1 MQQRFNLVAL
11 TCCLAFT
18 ISAQRKW
25 DIDSIYLAEFGRDT
39 IKQVNLPSAAVHVN
53 PIGPLLGMLG
63 ARAEVRLTQN
73 KSILIGLA
81 HTSYFY
87 QYGQPNV
94 PERSL
99 LLNHYGSYIYEEW
112 IFENVLAVDLRH
124 YWTKKTRSG
133 QYKTRYVAVLNRFAL
148 TRWDYTTAIIS
159 NALYTSSD
167 DDVWNGASPWIP
179 LDFDD
184 LRPRYENSYR
194 FGLAYGRRY
203 LIPVKSAFKYHEFG
217 FAGIL
222 RYDRWREQTLLI
234 PQLKWTLI
242 Y

>member
-39 IKQVNLPSAAVHVN
+39 VVAPDVAPFAVHVS
-53 PIGPLLGMLG
+53 PFRALVGIVGVD
-63 ARAEVRLTQN
+63 AEVQLDHN
-73 KSILIGLA
+73 KSLLFGFTHASAL
-81 HTSYFY
+81 YR
-87 QYGQPNV
+87 YGQPNV
-94 PERSL
+94 PEQSL

-167 DDVWNGASPWIP
+167 DAVWNGASPWTP

-194 FGLAYGRRY
+194 FGLAYGRRRR
-203 LIPVKSAFKYHEFG
+203 LPATRFFKYREFAI
-217 FAGIL
+217 AGVV

-234 PQLKWTLI
+234 PQLKWTFV

>member
-18 ISAQRKW
+18 ISAQHKW

-39 IKQVNLPSAAVHVN
+39 IIQVNLPSAAVHVN
-53 PIGPLLGMLG
+53 PIGPLLGTLG
-63 ARAEVRLTQN
+63 AQAQVRLTQN

-94 PERSL
+94 PEQSL

-112 IFENVLAVDLRH
+112 ILENALTIDFRH
-124 YWTKKTRSG
+124 YWIKTTARG
-133 QYKTRYVAVLNRFAL
+133 KQKIRYVALSNRFVS
-148 TRWDYTTAIIS
+148 TRWDYTRDIITNPDYDPS
-159 NALYTSSD
+159 IGD
-167 DDVWNGASPWIP
+167 IWDSPPQWIP
-179 LDFDD
+179 LDFDN
-184 LRPRYENSYR
+184 LTPRLEQNIR
-194 FGLAYGRRY
+194 AGFVYGRRFP
-203 LIPVKSAFKYHEFG
+203 LPETSIFNFHEIAI
-217 FAGIL
+217 AGIV
-222 RYDRWREQTLLI
+222 RYDHWREQTLFI
-234 PQLKWTLI
+234 PHIKWTLV

>member
-1 MQQRFNLVAL
+1 MIVSCNTIGGLFVSNDIVLVERSPAHKPGFSCN
-11 TCCLAFT
+11 TFPSTAN
-18 ISAQRKW
+18 SR
-25 DIDSIYLAEFGRDT
+25 YLKKLVTGSLRQD
-39 IKQVNLPSAAVHVN
+39 KSL
-53 PIGPLLGMLG
+53 LLGFTHASALY
-63 ARAEVRLTQN
+63 R
-73 KSILIGLA
+73 
-81 HTSYFY
+81 
-87 QYGQPNV
+87 YGQPND
-94 PERSL
+94 PEQSL

-112 IFENVLAVDLRH
+112 IFENVMAVDLRH

-159 NALYTSSD
+159 NTLYTSSD
-167 DDVWNGASPWIP
+167 DDLWNGASPWIP

-194 FGLAYGRRY
+194 FGLAYGRRRR
-203 LIPVKSAFKYHEFG
+203 LPVTSYFKYREFAV
-217 FAGIL
+217 AGVV

-234 PQLKWTLI
+234 PQLKWTFI